1 MNLIEDLRWRGLV
14 AQSTDEA
21 ALLESLKKPITLYI
35 GFDPTAPSLHVGN
48 LVVLLVLR
56 RFQLAGH
63 NPIALVGGAT
73 GLVGDPSGRNDE
85 RTLNSSEVVE
95 EWVSRIRK
103 QVSAFLDFDAKTNPA
118 LVVNNLDWTSP
129 LSAIEFLRDI
139 GKHFSVNQ
147 MLAKDSVSSR
157 LEAGGISYTEFS
169 YQVLQAYDYLELFR
183 RNNCTLQ
190 LGGSDQWGNI
200 VAGLDLIRRV
210 EQGSAHA
217 LTVPLL
223 AKADGTKFGKTAG
236 GSVWLDP
243 EMTSPYAFFQFW
255 LNTEDKDV
263 INFLKVFSFLSHED
277 IEALDIAHTANP
289 GLREAH
295 RALAR
300 ELTTLVHGADTTSR
314 VEAAARALF
323 GQGELSELDEKTL
336 AGALAELPRTVISKD
351 AQIPTWV
358 DLLASTGVVDSKS
371 AARRIVKE
379 GGAYLNNVK
388 ICATLFYDAA
398 RGIVKEGGA
407 YLNNVKISGED
418 FAPQKSDFLC
428 GKYAILRKGKRDLA
442 CVELV

>member
-1 MNLIEDLRWRGLV
+1 MNLLEDLRWRGLL

-21 ALLESLKKPITLYI
+21 ALLESLKKPITLYV

-63 NPIALVGGAT
+63 IPIALVGGAT
-73 GLVGDPSGRNDE
+73 GLVGDPSGKNEE
-85 RTLNSSEVVE
+85 RTLNSSEIVE
-95 EWVSRIRK
+95 GWVNRIRK
-103 QVSAFLDFDAKTNPA
+103 QVSAFLDFDAAPNKA
-118 LVVNNLDWTSP
+118 VVVNNLDWTSP

-147 MLAKDSVSSR
+147 MLSKDSVSAR

-169 YQVLQAYDYLELFR
+169 YQVLQSYDFLELYR

-210 EQGSAHA
+210 EQGSGHA

-223 AKADGTKFGKTAG
+223 TKADGTKFGKTAG

-243 EMTSPYAFFQFW
+243 EMTSPYAFFQYW
-255 LNTEDKDV
+255 LNTDDKDV
-263 INFLKVFSFLSHED
+263 INFLKVFSFKSHEE
-277 IEALDIAHTANP
+277 ITELENAHNANP

-300 ELTTLVHGADTTSR
+300 ELTALVHSEQTTVR

-323 GQGELSELDEKTL
+323 GQGDLQELDEETL
-336 AGALAELPRTVISKD
+336 AGALAELPRTTVSKD
-351 AQIPTWV
+351 QPIPTWV
-358 DLLASTGVVDSKS
+358 DLLAATGVVDSKS

-379 GGAYLNNVK
+379 GGAYLNN
-388 ICATLFYDAA
+388 
-398 RGIVKEGGA
+398 E
-407 YLNNVKISGED
+407 KISGEE
-418 FAPQKSDFLC
+418 FAPSKSDFLC

-442 CVELV
+442 AVELI

>member
-1 MNLIEDLRWRGLV
+1 
-14 AQSTDEA
+14 
-21 ALLESLKKPITLYI
+21 LKKPITLYG

-63 NPIALVGGAT
+63 TPIALVGGAT
-73 GLVGDPSGRNDE
+73 GLVGDPSGKNEE
-85 RTLNSSEVVE
+85 RTLNSTEIVE
-95 EWVSRIRK
+95 GWVNRIRT
-103 QVSAFLDFDAKTNPA
+103 QVSAFLDFSEARNKA
-118 LVVNNLDWTSP
+118 IVVNNLDWTSP

-147 MLAKDSVSSR
+147 MLSKDSVSAR

-169 YQVLQAYDYLELFR
+169 YQVLQSYDFLELYR

-210 EQGSAHA
+210 EQGSGHA

-223 AKADGTKFGKTAG
+223 TKADGTKFGKTAG

-243 EMTSPYAFFQFW
+243 AMTSPYAFFQYW
-255 LNTEDKDV
+255 LNTDDKDV
-263 INFLKVFSFLSHED
+263 INFLKVFSFKSHEE
-277 IEALDIAHTANP
+277 ITALEIAHRENP

-300 ELTTLVHGADTTSR
+300 ELTALVHSEATTDR
-314 VEAAARALF
+314 VEAAAKALF
-323 GQGELSELDEKTL
+323 GQGDLTELDEETL
-336 AGALAELPRTVISKD
+336 AGALAELPRTTVSKNE
-351 AQIPTWV
+351 AIPTWV
-358 DLLASTGVVDSKS
+358 DLLAATGVVDSKS

-379 GGAYLNNVK
+379 GGAYLNN
-388 ICATLFYDAA
+388 
-398 RGIVKEGGA
+398 E
-407 YLNNVKISGED
+407 KISGED

-428 GKYAILRKGKRDLA
+428 GKYAVLRKGKRDLA
-442 CVELV
+442 AVELV

>member
-103 QVSAFLDFDAKTNPA
+103 QVSVFLDFDTTTNPA
-118 LVVNNLDWTSP
+118 VVVNNLDWTAP

-169 YQVLQAYDYLELFR
+169 YQVLQSYDYLELFR

-243 EMTSPYAFFQFW
+243 EMTSPYAFFQYW
-255 LNTEDKDV
+255 LNTEDRDV
-263 INFLKVFSFLSHED
+263 VNFLKVFSFLTHSEIDALED
-277 IEALDIAHTANP
+277 AHNANP

-300 ELTTLVHGADTTSR
+300 ELTTLVHGADTTVR

-323 GQGELSELDEKTL
+323 GQGELSELDEHTL
-336 AGALAELPRTVISKD
+336 TGALAELPRTIISKD
-351 AQIPTWV
+351 SQIPTWV
-358 DLLASTGVVDSKS
+358 DLLAATGVVESKS

-388 ICATLFYDAA
+388 I
-398 RGIVKEGGA
+398 
-407 YLNNVKISGED
+407 SGED
-418 FAPQKSDFLC
+418 FAPSKSDFLC
-428 GKYAILRKGKRDLA
+428 GKYAVLRKGKRDLA
-442 CVELV
+442 CVELA

>member
-1 MNLIEDLRWRGLV
+1 MNLIEDLRWRGLL

-21 ALLESLKKPITLYI
+21 ALLESLKKPITLYC
-35 GFDPTAPSLHVGN
+35 GFDPTAPSLHTGN

-73 GLVGDPSGRNDE
+73 GLVGDPSGKNEE
-85 RTLNSSEVVE
+85 RTLNSTEIVE
-95 EWVSRIRK
+95 GWVNRIRQ
-103 QVSAFLDFDAKTNPA
+103 QVSAFLDFDAPKNPA

-147 MLAKDSVSSR
+147 MLSKDSVSAR
-157 LEAGGISYTEFS
+157 LEGGGISYTEFS
-169 YQVLQAYDYLELFR
+169 YQVLQSYDFLELYR

-190 LGGSDQWGNI
+190 VGGSDQWGNI

-210 EQGSAHA
+210 EQGSGHA

-223 AKADGTKFGKTAG
+223 MKADGTKFGKTAG

-255 LNTEDKDV
+255 LNSDDKDV
-263 INFLKVFSFLSHED
+263 INFLKVFSFKSHDE
-277 IEALDIAHTANP
+277 ITELEKSHNENP

-300 ELTTLVHGADTTSR
+300 ELTSLVHTEETTQR

-323 GQGELSELDEKTL
+323 GQGELSELDEATL
-336 AGALAELPRTVISKD
+336 ASALAELPRTTVSS
-351 AQIPTWV
+351 QEEIPTWV
-358 DLLASTGVVDSKS
+358 DLLAATGVVDSKS

-379 GGAYLNNVK
+379 GGAYLNN
-388 ICATLFYDAA
+388 
-398 RGIVKEGGA
+398 E
-407 YLNNVKISGED
+407 KISGED
-418 FAPQKSDFLC
+418 FRPAKSDFLC
-428 GKYAILRKGKRDLA
+428 GKYAVLRKGKRDLA
-442 CVELV
+442 AVELT

>member
-1 MNLIEDLRWRGLV
+1 MNLLEDLRWRGLI
-14 AQSTDEA
+14 AQSTDEK
-21 ALLESLKKPITLYI
+21 ALTEALKKPLTLYI
-35 GFDPTAPSLHVGN
+35 GFDPTAASLHVGN

-85 RTLNSSEVVE
+85 RTLNSNEVVE
-95 EWVSRIRK
+95 GWVTGMRK
-103 QVSAFLDFDAKTNPA
+103 QVSAFLDFDTKVNPA
-118 LVVNNLDWTSP
+118 VVVNNLDWTAP

-147 MLAKDSVSSR
+147 MLSKDSVASR

-169 YQVLQAYDYLELFR
+169 YQVLQSYDYLELFR

-210 EQGSAHA
+210 ESGSAHA

-223 AKADGTKFGKTAG
+223 AKSDGSKFGKTAG
-236 GSVWLDP
+236 GSIWLDP
-243 EMTSPYAFFQFW
+243 TMTSPYAFFQFW

-263 INFLKVFSFLSHED
+263 INFLKVFSFLSHEE
-277 IEALDIAHTANP
+277 ISALAKSHDENP

-295 RALAR
+295 RELAR
-300 ELTTLVHGADTTSR
+300 GLTTLVHGGETTIR

-323 GQGELSELDEKTL
+323 GQGDLKELDEATL
-336 AGALAELPRTVISKD
+336 ASALAELPRVRISSK
-351 AQIPTWV
+351 QEIPTWV
-358 DLLASTGVVDSKS
+358 DLLAATGVVDSKS
-371 AARRIVKE
+371 AARRVVKD
-379 GGAYLNNVK
+379 GGAYLNNEKV
-388 ICATLFYDAA
+388 
-398 RGIVKEGGA
+398 
-407 YLNNVKISGED
+407 SSED
-418 FAPQKSDFLC
+418 YAPTKNEFLC
-428 GKYAILRKGKRDLA
+428 GKYAVLRKGKRDLA
-442 CVELV
+442 AVELI